1 MLNAAIADFSSRHH
15 PAHTTVTDAT
25 MISLG
30 ELTQMVS
37 VGDLIFI
44 CVPFAPFRKI
54 AAATGSWT
62 NHVGVVVDV
71 GAGGP
76 VIAESKF
83 PLSRM
88 SSLHNFVGRSQR
100 GRVAVSRLG
109 TALTEEQ
116 RRRVR
121 SAATS
126 RVGVFYDTG
135 FNLQSRRQFCSRFVR
150 EVIGEAT
157 GILLGE
163 VESFATLLSRRPDTD
178 LRFWTAWYF
187 GRIPW
192 SRETVSPASL
202 LTSPNLETVFDGTAS
217 MAASGTLT

>member
-15 PAHTTVTDAT
+15 PVRTTETDST
-25 MISLG
+25 TISLS
-30 ELTQMVS
+30 ELTRVLA

-44 CVPFAPFRKI
+44 RVPFAPFRKI

-62 NHVGVVVDV
+62 NHVGVVVDI

-83 PLSRM
+83 PFSRM
-88 SSLHNFVGRSQR
+88 SSLHNFVGRSEH
-100 GRVAVSRLG
+100 GRVAVSRLH
-109 TALTEEQ
+109 TVLTEVE
-116 RRRVR
+116 RGRVLC
-121 SAATS
+121 AAT
-126 RVGVFYDTG
+126 RRLGVLYDTG
-135 FNLQSRRQFCSRFVR
+135 FNVRSHRQFCSRFAR
-150 EVIGEAT
+150 EVIAEAT
-157 GILLGE
+157 GILIGE

-192 SRETVSPASL
+192 SRETISPASL
-202 LTSPNLETVFDGTAS
+202 LASANLEVVFDG
-217 MAASGTLT
+217 AASVAAS